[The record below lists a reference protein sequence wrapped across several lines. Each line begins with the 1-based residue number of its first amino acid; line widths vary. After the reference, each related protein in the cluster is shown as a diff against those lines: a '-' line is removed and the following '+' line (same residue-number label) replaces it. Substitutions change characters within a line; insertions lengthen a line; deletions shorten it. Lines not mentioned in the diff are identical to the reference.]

1 MDKLREQIA
10 NQLAERIEKK
20 YGFRWNKCVDLAT
33 SNSWWFKDYTVDEL
47 SAIDID
53 GLLAEV
59 FKQIDN
65 NEMQ

>member
-33 SNSWWFKDYTVDEL
+33 SASWWNKNYPIEDLAT
-47 SAIDID
+47 IDID
-53 GLLAEV
+53 ELADEV

-65 NEMQ
+65 DEIQ

>member
-1 MDKLREQIA
+1 MDKFREQIA

-33 SNSWWFKDYTVDEL
+33 STSWWFKDYTVDEL
-47 SAIDID
+47 TAIDID
-53 GLLAEV
+53 GLAAEV

-65 NEMQ
+65 DEIQ